1 MSADMSKD
9 LFDSQGRPIPGRPLF
24 TGQETGETTND
35 YVSALDWDTRF
46 LRDKSILLKNTDN
59 ANGLNYK
66 LLTQFYHGGE
76 DYEELSERTL
86 ALGDSVTFQYTK
98 PYACMKLQVKAAAAD
113 SQADYLVEY
122 IGYGV

>member
-1 MSADMSKD
+1 MSEE
-9 LFDSQGRPIPGRPLF
+9 LFDEKGRPIPGRPVG

-46 LRDKSILLKNTDN
+46 LRDKSILLKNTDD
-59 ANGLNYK
+59 ANGLKYK
-66 LLTQFYHGGE
+66 LLTQFYYGGE
-76 DYEELSERTL
+76 DYEEVSERTL
-86 ALGDSVTFQYTK
+86 ALGDTVTFQYLK
-98 PYACMKLQVKAAAAD
+98 PYACVKLQVKAEVAD